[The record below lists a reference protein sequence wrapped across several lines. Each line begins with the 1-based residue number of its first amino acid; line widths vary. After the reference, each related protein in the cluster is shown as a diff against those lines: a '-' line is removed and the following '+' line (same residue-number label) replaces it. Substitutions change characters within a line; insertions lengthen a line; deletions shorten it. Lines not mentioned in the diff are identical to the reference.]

1 MSIKGDLRLK
11 VNVNP
16 GYIADRILKSKVYD
30 TYTDCL
36 LELAQEFQENSPV
49 GASGQLK
56 ASWDVQNTPKRVAWG
71 FEVKSNIVNTSE
83 RAINRIGG
91 RAPGAPPPVTPLQEW
106 VIAKGIESNPKKAR
120 GIAFAIRRKIM
131 NEGTERYK
139 KRENWVGIDNKGK
152 RIPGG
157 RLEQAEKEIA
167 ARLDMLFNQ
176 KHPSRSN

>member
-1 MSIKGDLRLK
+1 MKADLRLK

-16 GYIADRILKSKVYD
+16 GYLVDRILKSKVYD

-56 ASWDVQNTPKRVAWG
+56 ASWDVQNIPKRVAWG
-71 FEVKSNIVNTSE
+71 FEVKSNIVNTSD

-91 RAPGAPPPVTPLQEW
+91 RPSGAPPPVAPLQDW

-120 GIAFAIRRKIM
+120 GVAFAIRRKIM

-139 KRENWVGIDNKGK
+139 RKENWVGIDHKGK

-167 ARLDMLFNQ
+167 NKLQSL
-176 KHPSRSN
+176 